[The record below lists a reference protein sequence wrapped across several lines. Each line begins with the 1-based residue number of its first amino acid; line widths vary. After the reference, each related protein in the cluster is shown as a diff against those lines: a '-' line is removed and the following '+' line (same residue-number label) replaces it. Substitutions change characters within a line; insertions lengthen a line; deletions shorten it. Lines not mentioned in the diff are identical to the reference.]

1 MKKIIFPILTLIV
14 FGCQNSTSTKASD
27 TTHADSVKTNADA
40 KDNIAILK
48 SFYEKTAEKM
58 DTVAYAGFFANN
70 FTEYGDGTKPPYVFS
85 NPDSLTYYYKR
96 SYELI
101 PDLKVTDV
109 EYFIGDSGKVVVVS
123 TGSGIWTGID
133 LSGQK
138 ATGKSFKYTD
148 AEIYTLDANGKIT
161 SHRNIYPSASVAEQ
175 VGFKMPKK

>member
-70 FTEYGDGTKPPYVFS
+70 FTEYGDGTDRDQAEGMWVAAMTRELNEK
-85 NPDSLTYYYKR
+85 
-96 SYELI
+96 LI
-101 PDLKVTDV
+101 PTARGGRWQQVQLARVIKRLGAADAA
-109 EYFIGDSGKVVVVS
+109 
-123 TGSGIWTGID
+123 GS
-133 LSGQK
+133 
-138 ATGKSFKYTD
+138 
-148 AEIYTLDANGKIT
+148 E
-161 SHRNIYPSASVAEQ
+161 V
-175 VGFKMPKK
+175 